1 MSVIYAVDS
10 TAMHLNG
17 LDLNLLVVLDALFT
31 ERNVTRTSER
41 IHLSQSATS
50 AALGRLREF
59 FEDDL
64 LIPVGRKMVLT
75 PRAEGLVGPVRDLI
89 LRTKALIGPDSS
101 FDPRQ
106 STRSFKIMMSDY
118 AATVLMPEIVAR
130 MEDRAPGITIEILSL
145 LDSPLRAVERGDID
159 LLIFPREMVKAPHHP
174 CEDLFHENYVCIA
187 WTKNPLVG
195 NKLSLKQYLALGHV
209 GFRARIQEAPTLDT
223 LAVEKLGYD
232 RRIEIFATAFNLVP
246 ELIVGTRRIA
256 TVHRRLAIKH
266 AAFLPIKLLKPPI
279 DIPPF
284 TEAIYW
290 HKYRDS
296 DTGIRWLRKVIHEAA
311 RVIDATP
318 VLAVE
323 DSGRAA
329 RPVVARRRSVAR
341 SKDAA
346 EAG

>member
-1 MSVIYAVDS
+1 
-10 TAMHLNG
+10 MHLNG

-75 PRAEGLVGPVRDLI
+75 PRAEGLVQPVHDLI

-101 FDPRQ
+101 FDLRQ
-106 STRSFKIMMSDY
+106 TTRNFKIMMSDY

-130 MEDRAPGITIEILSL
+130 MEGQAPGVTLEILSL
-145 LDSPLRAVERGDID
+145 LDSPLSAVERGDID
-159 LLIFPREMVKAPHHP
+159 LLIFPREAVRASHHP

-187 WTKNPLVG
+187 WMKNALVG
-195 NKLSLKQYLALGHV
+195 NKMSLKQYLAMGHV
-209 GFRARIQEAPTLDT
+209 GFKSGLQEAPTLDT
-223 LAVEKLGYD
+223 SAVEKLGYR
-232 RRIEIFATAFNLVP
+232 RRIEVYATAFNLVP
-246 ELIVGTRRIA
+246 ELVVGTKRIA

-266 AAFLPIKLLKPPI
+266 AAFLPIKLVEPPI

-290 HKYRDS
+290 HKYRDA
-296 DTGIRWLRKVIHEAA
+296 DLGIRWLRKLIHEAA
-311 RVIDATP
+311 KVIDATP
-318 VLAVE
+318 SPVLALE
-323 DSGRAA
+323 DSGQAA
-329 RPVVARRRSVAR
+329 GPVVTRRRSVPR

-346 EAG
+346 EVG